1 MGTLGTFLAIPP
13 GPLTALTWRPDVR
26 ETATIPTLGTPPFR
40 FIELLLCAKNWS
52 TSLFFH
58 SFLFLNQCFRA
69 VSSDHPNSPLDALTI
84 YAACIRALI
93 YLRDTVDWK
102 LTYAPI
108 ERDLE
113 VFVDSSWLTTYSCS
127 GAFFTYGG
135 CVFHWF
141 SKVQKSVSLSSAEA
155 EYFGAMLAARDVVFF
170 RDLLVDLDIRP
181 RGPTV
186 IYSDSK
192 SAVDMSIDPVAFKQT
207 KHIMRAAAFLRD
219 LVQKEVT
226 ELRHL
231 AGYRMI
237 ADILTKAQARHIFS
251 ELMKLLGYG
260 TPDLVALNS

>member
-1 MGTLGTFLAIPP
+1 
-13 GPLTALTWRPDVR
+13 
-26 ETATIPTLGTPPFR
+26 
-40 FIELLLCAKNWS
+40 
-52 TSLFFH
+52 
-58 SFLFLNQCFRA
+58 
-69 VSSDHPNSPLDALTI
+69 
-84 YAACIRALI
+84 
-93 YLRDTVDWK
+93 
-102 LTYAPI
+102 
-108 ERDLE
+108 
-113 VFVDSSWLTTYSCS
+113 
-127 GAFFTYGG
+127 
-135 CVFHWF
+135 
-141 SKVQKSVSLSSAEA
+141 
-155 EYFGAMLAARDVVFF
+155 MLAARDVVFF